1 MGFIQCCAMK
11 SIYMVSVNGEFPE
24 GSLASL
30 LIALYHEIGVISVH
44 EPDVCHQLG
53 MLGHSNITTQR
64 TNQ

>member
-1 MGFIQCCAMK
+1 
-11 SIYMVSVNGEFPE
+11 MVSVNGEFPE

-30 LIALYHEIGVISVH
+30 LIALYHEVGVISVH
-44 EPDVCHQLG
+44 KPDVCHQLG